1 MINLKPISFL
11 FFFLTASAFASVT
24 VCEEAPDFSLRD
36 MSGEMTSLKKIV
48 ENNPY
53 PLTLISFFQTTCVPC
68 IQEIQQILALK
79 DEKKFEFV
87 LVGSKETREPVQKFL
102 EKFSFD
108 VKTVLTDPNGK
119 LDKNYKISSI
129 PILIVLNKQGVVLSD
144 MRGQSLSAVR
154 EKMGFKDFIENQMVP
169 DKCK

>member
-1 MINLKPISFL
+1 MIYLLSFFL
-11 FFFLTASAFASVT
+11 FLSVSASVK
-24 VCEEAPDFSLRD
+24 VCEEAPNFSLRD
-36 MSGEMTSLKKIV
+36 MNGEMTALKKIV
-48 ENNPY
+48 ENNPH

-79 DEKKFEFV
+79 DEKKFELV

-102 EKFSFD
+102 EKFNFE

-119 LDKNYKISSI
+119 LDVNYKISSI

-144 MRGQSLSAVR
+144 LRGQSLSVLR
-154 EKMGFKDFIENQMVP
+154 EKMVFKDFIENQLVS